1 MIFIAESGSTKC
13 DAVFLHEDGR
23 EVCRLHTMGFNP
35 YFHTS
40 SFISVEL
47 SKAKE
52 VAQYGNAVTK
62 VFFYGAGSSS
72 PTLNSIVAAGLKQ
85 VFPNAHILVDH
96 DLKACAYATYKGE
109 PAISCILGTG
119 SNSVY
124 FDGKE
129 ISEEVPALGYILGDE
144 GSASYLGKKLVAAY
158 LYKQLPAQIAADFEN
173 TYKLSKD
180 DIIQKVYKQPNAN
193 VALASFAPFVSKH
206 IEHPIIWE
214 MVFTGFRL
222 FLQTH
227 ALCYANA
234 REVPINFVG
243 SIAHHF
249 SEILEDAVAHLD
261 LKMGAIIQKPL
272 NGLINYHLAYIL
284 CTPKSV
290 KTA

>member
-23 EVCRLHTMGFNP
+23 EACRLHTMGFNP

-40 SFISVEL
+40 AFISTEL
-47 SKAKE
+47 AKAKE
-52 VAQYGNAVTK
+52 VTQYGKEVSK
-62 VFFYGAGSSS
+62 VFFYGAGCSS
-72 PTLNSIVAAGLKQ
+72 TELNSIVTLGLKHA
-85 VFPNAHILVDH
+85 FPNAHIIVDH
-96 DLKACAYATYKGE
+96 DLKACAYATYKGI

-124 FDGKE
+124 FDGKQ

-144 GSASYLGKKLVAAY
+144 GSASYLGKKLLAAY
-158 LYKQLPAQIAADFEN
+158 LYKQLPAEIEADFKN
-173 TYKLSKD
+173 TYQLSKD
-180 DIIQKVYKQPNAN
+180 DIIQKVYKQPNPN

-227 ALCYANA
+227 ALCYTNA

-243 SIAHHF
+243 SIAYHF
-249 SEILEDAVAHLD
+249 SEILQDAVAHLD
-261 LKMGAIIQKPL
+261 LNMGAIIQKPL
-272 NGLINYHLAYIL
+272 DGLINYHLTYIL
-284 CTPKSV
+284 QEAISI